1 MMKESVAHHVYPCMR
16 NFFISLALALAA
28 FGAAGLNSA
37 HAQGADLNRG
47 PLNVFRRED
56 LFCGR
61 GWSFPV
67 LIWGERP
74 VHVCMVRV
82 RRQGIFGGTF

>member
-1 MMKESVAHHVYPCMR
+1 MKESPVHAVYGCMR
-16 NFFISLALALAA
+16 NFLISLALALAA

-37 HAQGADLNRG
+37 HAQDADLNRG

-61 GWSFPV
+61 GWTFPV
-67 LIWGERP
+67 LVWGDRP
-74 VHVCMVRV
+74 VHVCMLRV
-82 RRQGIFGGTF
+82 RRQGRFGGPF